1 MSPRKVNFRQNFF
14 EVNVLT
20 YRAQLLMGSLWIKKF
35 RGYEDFPLPE
45 PAGTTYKDVYKNIN
59 EDIHFEK
66 NILKNIKKESIVSIS
81 SWPCRK

>member
-1 MSPRKVNFRQNFF
+1 
-14 EVNVLT
+14 
-20 YRAQLLMGSLWIKKF
+20 MGSLWIKKF

-59 EDIHFEK
+59 EDLHFKK

-81 SWPCRK
+81 SWPWKNKVWKYQTNFLRQFAGHQRPWE